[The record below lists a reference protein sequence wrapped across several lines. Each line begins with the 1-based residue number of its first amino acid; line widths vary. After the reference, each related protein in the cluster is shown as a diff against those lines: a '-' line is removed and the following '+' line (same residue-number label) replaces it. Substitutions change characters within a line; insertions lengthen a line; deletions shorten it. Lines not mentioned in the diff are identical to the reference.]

1 MGIHTMKNVISKTL
15 LLACMLLLVPM
26 SLALTL
32 QEAKNEGLVGEQ
44 RNGYVGLVMESAPAE
59 VMALARDVNNQRR
72 ELYQQIARQNNLT
85 VEQVAALAFEKAV
98 EATPAGQYLQDA
110 SGAWVKKY
118 RQYRRAIPNRCALVL
133 SQYSATRLLILNDY

>member
-26 SLALTL
+26 SFALTL

-44 RNGYVGLVMESAPAE
+44 RNGYVGLVMESAPAG

-110 SGAWVKKY
+110 SGAWVKK
-118 RQYRRAIPNRCALVL
+118 
-133 SQYSATRLLILNDY
+133 

>member
-1 MGIHTMKNVISKTL
+1 MKNVISKTL

-26 SLALTL
+26 SFALTL

-110 SGAWVKKY
+110 SGAWVKK
-118 RQYRRAIPNRCALVL
+118 
-133 SQYSATRLLILNDY
+133 

>member
-26 SLALTL
+26 SFDLTL

-85 VEQVAALAFEKAV
+85 AEQVAALAFEKAV

-110 SGAWVKKY
+110 SGAWVKK
-118 RQYRRAIPNRCALVL
+118 
-133 SQYSATRLLILNDY
+133 

>member
-1 MGIHTMKNVISKTL
+1 MKNVISKTL
-15 LLACMLLLVPM
+15 LLACVLLLVPM
-26 SLALTL
+26 SFALTL

-44 RNGYVGLVMESAPAE
+44 RNGYVGLVMESAPAG

-110 SGAWVKKY
+110 SGAWVKK
-118 RQYRRAIPNRCALVL
+118 
-133 SQYSATRLLILNDY
+133 

>member
-1 MGIHTMKNVISKTL
+1 MKNVISKTL

-26 SLALTL
+26 SFALTL

-44 RNGYVGLVMESAPAE
+44 RNGYVGLVMESAPAG

-110 SGAWVKKY
+110 FGAWVKK
-118 RQYRRAIPNRCALVL
+118 
-133 SQYSATRLLILNDY
+133 

>member
-1 MGIHTMKNVISKTL
+1 MGIHTMKNAISRTL

-26 SLALTL
+26 SFALTL
-32 QEAKNEGLVGEQ
+32 QEAKIEGLVGEQ
-44 RNGYVGLVMESAPAE
+44 RNGYVGLVMDSAPAE

-98 EATPAGQYLQDA
+98 EATPAGQYLQDP
-110 SGAWVKKY
+110 SGAWAKK
-118 RQYRRAIPNRCALVL
+118 
-133 SQYSATRLLILNDY
+133 

>member
-1 MGIHTMKNVISKTL
+1 
-15 LLACMLLLVPM
+15 MLLLVPM
-26 SLALTL
+26 SFALTL

-85 VEQVAALAFEKAV
+85 AEQVAALAFEKAV

-110 SGAWVKKY
+110 SGAWVKK
-118 RQYRRAIPNRCALVL
+118 
-133 SQYSATRLLILNDY
+133 

>member
-26 SLALTL
+26 SFALTL

-110 SGAWVKKY
+110 SGAWVKK
-118 RQYRRAIPNRCALVL
+118 
-133 SQYSATRLLILNDY
+133 

>member
-1 MGIHTMKNVISKTL
+1 MKNVISKTL

-26 SLALTL
+26 SFALTL

-72 ELYQQIARQNNLT
+72 ELYLQIARQNNLT
-85 VEQVAALAFEKAV
+85 AEQVAALAFEKAV

-110 SGAWVKKY
+110 SGAWVKK
-118 RQYRRAIPNRCALVL
+118 
-133 SQYSATRLLILNDY
+133 

>member
-1 MGIHTMKNVISKTL
+1 MRNVISKTL

-26 SLALTL
+26 SFALTL

-72 ELYQQIARQNNLT
+72 ELYQQIARQNSLT

-110 SGAWVKKY
+110 SGAWVKK
-118 RQYRRAIPNRCALVL
+118 
-133 SQYSATRLLILNDY
+133 